1 LPSSSTGSAIAGA
14 SDRDVAAEEKKS
26 DMETRPTVGVAG
38 LGRMGHP
45 IAANILEAGFPTI
58 VWNRT
63 RDKAAD
69 LLERGAVWAEK
80 PGAVT
85 DAADIVLTSLADP
98 TAVESVYF
106 GPDGLLD
113 RARSRTIFVD
123 LSTGSP
129 ALACRIAAAARERG
143 ATFLDAPVAGSIKAA
158 TDGQL
163 GIMVG
168 GDRAAF
174 ERCEAVFSVIGKA
187 AFYLGE
193 SGNGATMKLVS
204 NAILATMVQALS
216 EGVALGAKAGLD
228 PADIFTVLGASSAAA
243 PVVAAKATAVTERAY
258 LPAAFTLALM
268 QKDLWLV
275 LGLANELQVPMPATA
290 IAHDMVLAANATGKS
305 GLDFSAVALLMEEL
319 AGARES

>member
-1 LPSSSTGSAIAGA
+1 
-14 SDRDVAAEEKKS
+14 
-26 DMETRPTVGVAG
+26 MQMQPTVGVAG

-45 IAANILEAGFPTI
+45 IAANILGAGFPTV

-63 RDKAAD
+63 RDKAAGLLD
-69 LLERGAVWAEK
+69 LGAIWAAT
-80 PGAVT
+80 PGALT
-85 DAADIVLTSLADP
+85 QTADVVLSSLADP
-98 TAVESVYF
+98 VAVESVYF

-113 RARSRTIFVD
+113 RARSGTILVD

-129 ALACRIAAAARERG
+129 ALARRIAEAARERG

-168 GDRAAF
+168 GDRSAF
-174 ERCEAVFSVIGKA
+174 ERCEAIFSTIGKA

-204 NAILATMVQALS
+204 NAILATMVQALA
-216 EGVALGAKAGLD
+216 EGVALGEKAGLD
-228 PADIFTVLGASSAAA
+228 PADIFSVLGTSSAAA
-243 PVVAAKATAVTERAY
+243 PVVTAKASTVTERAY

-305 GLDFSAVALLMEEL
+305 GMDFSAVALLMEEL

>member
-1 LPSSSTGSAIAGA
+1 VF
-14 SDRDVAAEEKKS
+14 DRDPVAAEMES
-26 DMETRPTVGVAG
+26 RMETRPTIGIAG

-45 IAANILEAGFPTI
+45 IAANILEAGFPTV

-63 RDKAAD
+63 GDKAAD
-69 LLERGAVWAEK
+69 LLDRGATWAEN
-80 PGAVT
+80 PAAVAT
-85 DAADIVLTSLADP
+85 AAEIILTSLADP
-98 TAVESVYF
+98 AAVESVYF
-106 GPDGLLD
+106 APDGLLD
-113 RARSRTIFVD
+113 RARSGTILVD

-129 ALACRIAAAARERG
+129 ALARRIAMAAGERG

-168 GDRAAF
+168 GNKSAF
-174 ERCEAVFSVIGKA
+174 DRCEVVFSAIGKA

-193 SGNGATMKLVS
+193 SGSGATMKLVS
-204 NAILATMVQALS
+204 NAILATMVQALA
-216 EGVALGAKAGLD
+216 EGVALGEKAGLD
-228 PADIFTVLGASSAAA
+228 AADIFTVLGASSAAA
-243 PVVAAKATAVTERAY
+243 PVVAAKAAAVTERAY

>member
-1 LPSSSTGSAIAGA
+1 MQRES
-14 SDRDVAAEEKKS
+14 R
-26 DMETRPTVGVAG
+26 METRPTIGIAG

-45 IAANILEAGFPTI
+45 IAANVLEAGFRTVI
-58 VWNRT
+58 WNRT

-69 LLERGAVWAEK
+69 LLERGAVWAEN
-80 PGAVT
+80 PDAIAG
-85 DAADIVLTSLADP
+85 AADIVLTSLADP
-98 TAVESVYF
+98 AAVESVYF
-106 GPDGLLD
+106 GRDGLLD
-113 RARSRTIFVD
+113 RARSDTILVD

-129 ALACRIAAAARERG
+129 TMARRIAAAARERG

-168 GDRAAF
+168 GDKSAF
-174 ERCEAVFSVIGKA
+174 DRCEAVFSAIGKA

-193 SGNGATMKLVS
+193 SGSGATMKLVS
-204 NAILATMVQALS
+204 NAILATMVQALA
-216 EGVALGAKAGLD
+216 EGVALGEKAGLD

-243 PVVAAKATAVTERAY
+243 PVVAAKAAAVTERTY

-275 LGLANELQVPMPATA
+275 LSLANELQVPMPATA

>member
-1 LPSSSTGSAIAGA
+1 MQKETS
-14 SDRDVAAEEKKS
+14 
-26 DMETRPTVGVAG
+26 METRPTVGIAG

-45 IAANILEAGFPTI
+45 IAANILGAGFPTV

-69 LLERGAVWAEK
+69 LLERGAIWAEN
-80 PGAVT
+80 PSAMT
-85 DAADIVLTSLADP
+85 RTADIVLSSLADP
-98 TAVESVYF
+98 AAVDSVYF
-106 GPDGLLD
+106 GADGLLD
-113 RARSRTIFVD
+113 RVRAGAVLVD

-129 ALACRIAAAARERG
+129 TLARRIAAAARERG
-143 ATFLDAPVAGSIKAA
+143 AAFLDAPVAGSIKAA

-174 ERCEAVFSVIGKA
+174 ERCEAVFTAIGKA

-204 NAILATMVQALS
+204 NAILATMVQALA
-216 EGVALGAKAGLD
+216 EGVALGEKAGLD
-228 PADIFTVLGASSAAA
+228 PADIFAVLGTSSAAA
-243 PVVAAKATAVTERAY
+243 PVVAAKAATVTERAY

-305 GLDFSAVALLMEEL
+305 ELDFSAVALLMEEL
-319 AGARES
+319 AGSRES

>member
-1 LPSSSTGSAIAGA
+1 
-14 SDRDVAAEEKKS
+14 
-26 DMETRPTVGVAG
+26 
-38 LGRMGHP
+38 MGYP
-45 IAANILEAGFPTI
+45 MAVNILDAGFPTA

-63 RDKAAD
+63 AEKAAG
-69 LLERGAVWAEK
+69 LLARGARWAET
-80 PGAVT
+80 PGAL
-85 DAADIVLTSLADP
+85 AKSADIVLTSLADP
-98 TAVESVYF
+98 AAVESVYF

-113 RARSRTIFVD
+113 RARSGTILVD

-129 ALACRIAAAARERG
+129 ATARRIAAAAEERG
-143 ATFLDAPVAGSIKAA
+143 AAFLDAPVAGSIKAA
-158 TDGQL
+158 TEGQL

-174 ERCEAVFSVIGKA
+174 EHCQPLFSTIGKA

-193 SGNGATMKLVS
+193 SGSGATMKLVS
-204 NAILATMVQALS
+204 NAILATMVQALA
-216 EGVALGAKAGLD
+216 EGVALGEKAGLNLSD
-228 PADIFTVLGASSAAA
+228 MFTVLGASSAAA
-243 PVVAAKATAVTERAY
+243 PVVAAKAATVTERAY

-275 LGLANELQVPMPATA
+275 LSLANELQVPMPATA

-319 AGARES
+319 AGTRKSPLE

>member
-1 LPSSSTGSAIAGA
+1 
-14 SDRDVAAEEKKS
+14 
-26 DMETRPTVGVAG
+26 MQTRPTVGIAG
-38 LGRMGHP
+38 LGRMGYP
-45 IAANILEAGFPTI
+45 IAANILAAGFPTV

-63 RDKAAD
+63 REKAAG
-69 LLERGAVWAEK
+69 LLDRAATWAET
-80 PGAVT
+80 PGGLAL
-85 DAADIVLTSLADP
+85 AAGVVLTSLADP
-98 TAVESVYF
+98 AAVESVYF
-106 GPDGLLD
+106 GPEGLLD
-113 RARSRTIFVD
+113 GARSGKIFVD

-129 ALACRIAAAARERG
+129 SMARRIATAAAKRD

-158 TDGQL
+158 SEGQL

-174 ERCEAVFSVIGKA
+174 ERCEDIFSAIGKA
-187 AFYLGE
+187 SFYLGE

-204 NAILATMVQALS
+204 NAILATMVQALA
-216 EGVALGAKAGLD
+216 EGVALGEKAGLELED
-228 PADIFTVLGASSAAA
+228 VFKVLSASSAAA
-243 PVVAAKATAVTERAY
+243 PVVAAKAATVTERTY

-275 LGLANELQVPMPATA
+275 RSLANELQVPMPATA

>member
-1 LPSSSTGSAIAGA
+1 MQTQ
-14 SDRDVAAEEKKS
+14 
-26 DMETRPTVGVAG
+26 PTVGIAG

-45 IAANILEAGFPTI
+45 IAANILQAGFPTV
-58 VWNRT
+58 VWNRS
-63 RDKAAD
+63 RDKATE
-69 LLERGAVWAEK
+69 LLERGAFWAEK
-80 PGAVT
+80 PGALT
-85 DAADIVLTSLADP
+85 QTADIVLSSLADP
-98 TAVESVYF
+98 LAVESVYF

-113 RARSRTIFVD
+113 RASSGTILVD

-129 ALACRIAAAARERG
+129 DLARRIAAAARERG

-168 GDRAAF
+168 GDLAAF
-174 ERCEAVFSVIGKA
+174 ERCEAIFSVIGKA

-204 NAILATMVQALS
+204 NAILATIVQALA

-228 PADIFTVLGASSAAA
+228 PVDIFQVLSTSSAAA
-243 PVVAAKATAVTERAY
+243 PVVVAKAATVTERAY

-319 AGARES
+319 AGAGES

>member
-1 LPSSSTGSAIAGA
+1 
-14 SDRDVAAEEKKS
+14 
-26 DMETRPTVGVAG
+26 METRPTVGIAG

-45 IAANILEAGFPTI
+45 IAANVLEAGFPAV

-63 RDKAAD
+63 RDKATD
-69 LLERGAVWAEK
+69 LLEGGALWAEN
-80 PGAVT
+80 PGAIAG
-85 DAADIVLTSLADP
+85 AADIVLTSLADP
-98 TAVESVYF
+98 AAVESVYF

-113 RARSRTIFVD
+113 GARSGTILVD

-129 ALACRIAAAARERG
+129 ALARRIAAAARERG

-158 TDGQL
+158 TDSQL

-174 ERCEAVFSVIGKA
+174 DRCEAVFSAIGTA

-193 SGNGATMKLVS
+193 SGSGATMKLVS
-204 NAILATMVQALS
+204 NAILATMVQALA
-216 EGVALGAKAGLD
+216 EGVALGEKAGLH
-228 PADIFTVLGASSAAA
+228 PADIFAVLGASSAAA
-243 PVVAAKATAVTERAY
+243 PVVAAKAVTVTERAY

>member
-1 LPSSSTGSAIAGA
+1 
-14 SDRDVAAEEKKS
+14 
-26 DMETRPTVGVAG
+26 MEMRPTVGIAG

-45 IAANILEAGFPTI
+45 IAANILEFGFPAV

-69 LLERGAVWAEK
+69 LLERGAAWAES
-80 PGAVT
+80 PGAMAQ
-85 DAADIVLTSLADP
+85 AADIVLTSLADP
-98 TAVESVYF
+98 AAVELVYF
-106 GPDGLLD
+106 GPDGLLAG
-113 RARSRTIFVD
+113 ARSGMILVD

-129 ALACRIAAAARERG
+129 ALARRIAAAAHERG
-143 ATFLDAPVAGSIKAA
+143 AIFLDAPVAGSIKAA
-158 TDGQL
+158 TEGQL

-174 ERCEAVFSVIGKA
+174 ERCEVVFSAIGKA

-193 SGNGATMKLVS
+193 SGNGAIMKLVS
-204 NAILATMVQALS
+204 NAILATMVQALA
-216 EGVALGAKAGLD
+216 EGVALGEKAGLA

-243 PVVAAKATAVTERAY
+243 PVVAAKAATVSERAY
-258 LPAAFTLALM
+258 VPAAFTLALM

-275 LGLANELQVPMPATA
+275 RGLANELQVPMPATA
-290 IAHDMVLAANATGKS
+290 IAYDMVLAANATGKS

>member
-1 LPSSSTGSAIAGA
+1 
-14 SDRDVAAEEKKS
+14 
-26 DMETRPTVGVAG
+26 MQTRPTVGIAG

-45 IAANILEAGFPTI
+45 IAANILGAGFPTV

-63 RDKAAD
+63 QVKAVN
-69 LLERGAVWAEK
+69 LLERGAIWVES
-80 PGAVT
+80 PGAIVQ
-85 DAADIVLTSLADP
+85 AADIVLSSLADP
-98 TAVESVYF
+98 AAVEAVYF
-106 GPDGLLD
+106 GADGLLD
-113 RARSRTIFVD
+113 RAHSGTILVD

-129 ALACRIAAAARERG
+129 SLARRIAAAARERG
-143 ATFLDAPVAGSIKAA
+143 AAFLDAPVAGSIKAA

-168 GDRAAF
+168 GDRSAF
-174 ERCEAVFSVIGKA
+174 ERCEAVFSAFGKA

-204 NAILATMVQALS
+204 NAILATMVQALA
-216 EGVALGAKAGLD
+216 EGVALGEKAGLD
-228 PADIFTVLGASSAAA
+228 PADIFTVLGTSSAAA
-243 PVVAAKATAVTERAY
+243 PVVAAKATTVTERAY

-275 LGLANELQVPMPATA
+275 LSLANELQVPMPATA

-305 GLDFSAVALLMEEL
+305 GFDFSAVALLMEEL

>member
-1 LPSSSTGSAIAGA
+1 
-14 SDRDVAAEEKKS
+14 
-26 DMETRPTVGVAG
+26 METRPTVGIAG

-45 IAANILEAGFPTI
+45 IAANILDAGFPTV

-63 RDKAAD
+63 RDKAAG
-69 LLERGAVWAEK
+69 LLERDATWAET
-80 PGAVT
+80 PGTLTQAT
-85 DAADIVLTSLADP
+85 DIVLSSLADP

-113 RARSRTIFVD
+113 RARSGTILVD

-129 ALACRIAAAARERG
+129 ATARRIAAAARERG
-143 ATFLDAPVAGSIKAA
+143 AAFLDAPVAGSIKAA
-158 TDGQL
+158 TEGQL

-174 ERCEAVFSVIGKA
+174 ERCQSIFSTIGKA
-187 AFYLGE
+187 AFYLGA
-193 SGNGATMKLVS
+193 SGSGATMKLVS
-204 NAILATMVQALS
+204 NAILATMVQALA
-216 EGVALGAKAGLD
+216 EGVALGEKAGLD
-228 PADIFTVLGASSAAA
+228 LSDIFTVLGASSAAA
-243 PVVAAKATAVTERAY
+243 PVVAAKAATVTERTY

-275 LGLANELQVPMPATA
+275 RSLANELQVPMPATA

-305 GLDFSAVALLMEEL
+305 GFDFSAVALLMEEL
-319 AGARES
+319 AGTGESSPE

>member
-1 LPSSSTGSAIAGA
+1 
-14 SDRDVAAEEKKS
+14 
-26 DMETRPTVGVAG
+26 METDPTVGIAG

-45 IAANILEAGFPTI
+45 IAANIMGAGFRAV

-63 RDKAAD
+63 RHKALD
-69 LLERGAVWAEK
+69 LLERGASWAES
-80 PGAVT
+80 PDAMSR
-85 DAADIVLTSLADP
+85 AADIVLTSLADP
-98 TAVESVYF
+98 SAVESVYF

-113 RARSRTIFVD
+113 GARPGTILVD

-129 ALACRIAAAARERG
+129 ALARRVAAAAHERG
-143 ATFLDAPVAGSIKAA
+143 ATFLDAPVAGSITAA
-158 TDGQL
+158 SDGQL

-174 ERCEAVFSVIGKA
+174 ERCRAVFSAIGKA
-187 AFYLGE
+187 AFHLGE

-204 NAILATMVQALS
+204 NAILATMVQALA
-216 EGVALGAKAGLD
+216 EGVALGEKAGLD

-243 PVVAAKATAVTERAY
+243 PVVAAKAAAVTERAY

-275 LGLANELQVPMPATA
+275 LSLANELQVPMPATA

-305 GLDFSAVALLMEEL
+305 GLDFAAVALLMEEL

>member
-1 LPSSSTGSAIAGA
+1 
-14 SDRDVAAEEKKS
+14 
-26 DMETRPTVGVAG
+26 METLPTVGIVG

-45 IAANILEAGFPTI
+45 IAANILEAAFPTV

-63 RDKAAD
+63 QDKAVD
-69 LLERGAVWAEK
+69 LLERGAIWVES
-80 PGAVT
+80 PGALVQ
-85 DAADIVLTSLADP
+85 AADIVLSSLADP
-98 TAVESVYF
+98 AAVEAVYF
-106 GPDGLLD
+106 GADGLLD
-113 RARSRTIFVD
+113 RAHSGTILVD

-129 ALACRIAAAARERG
+129 SLARRIAAAARERG
-143 ATFLDAPVAGSIKAA
+143 AAFLDAPVAGSIKAA
-158 TDGQL
+158 TDAQL

-168 GDRAAF
+168 GDRASF
-174 ERCEAVFSVIGKA
+174 ERCEAVFSAFGKA

-204 NAILATMVQALS
+204 NAILATMVQALA
-216 EGVALGAKAGLD
+216 EGVALGQKAGLD
-228 PADIFTVLGASSAAA
+228 PADIFTVLGTSSAAA
-243 PVVAAKATAVTERAY
+243 PVVAAKATTVTERAY

-275 LGLANELQVPMPATA
+275 LSLANELQVPMPATA

-305 GLDFSAVALLMEEL
+305 GFDFSAVALLMEEL

>member
-1 LPSSSTGSAIAGA
+1 
-14 SDRDVAAEEKKS
+14 
-26 DMETRPTVGVAG
+26 
-38 LGRMGHP
+38 MGHP
-45 IAANILEAGFPTI
+45 IAANILEAAFPTV

-63 RDKAAD
+63 QDKAVD
-69 LLERGAVWAEK
+69 LLERGAIWVES
-80 PGAVT
+80 PGALVQ
-85 DAADIVLTSLADP
+85 AADIVLSSLADP
-98 TAVESVYF
+98 AAVEAVYF
-106 GPDGLLD
+106 GADGLLD
-113 RARSRTIFVD
+113 RAHSGTILVD

-129 ALACRIAAAARERG
+129 SLARRIAAAARERG
-143 ATFLDAPVAGSIKAA
+143 AAFLDAPVAGSIKAA
-158 TDGQL
+158 TDAQL

-168 GDRAAF
+168 GDRASF
-174 ERCEAVFSVIGKA
+174 ERCEAVFSAFGKA

-204 NAILATMVQALS
+204 NAILATMVQALA

-228 PADIFTVLGASSAAA
+228 PADIFSVLGASSAAA
-243 PVVAAKATAVTERAY
+243 PVVAAKAITVTERAY

-275 LGLANELQVPMPATA
+275 RSLANELQVPMPATA
-290 IAHDMVLAANATGKS
+290 IEHDMVLAANATGKS

>member
-1 LPSSSTGSAIAGA
+1 M
-14 SDRDVAAEEKKS
+14 EEHL
-26 DMETRPTVGVAG
+26 TVGIAG

-45 IAANILEAGFPTI
+45 IAINILEAGFPAV

-69 LLERGAVWAEK
+69 LLERGAGWAEN
-80 PGAVT
+80 PGAMAR
-85 DAADIVLTSLADP
+85 AADIVLTSVADP
-98 TAVESVYF
+98 AAVESVYF

-113 RARSRTIFVD
+113 GVRPGTVLID

-129 ALACRIAAAARERG
+129 ALARRVAAAAHERG
-143 ATFLDAPVAGSIKAA
+143 ATFLDAPVAGSVKAA

-174 ERCEAVFSVIGKA
+174 ERCQAVFSAIGKA

-193 SGNGATMKLVS
+193 SGSGATMKLVS
-204 NAILATMVQALS
+204 NAILATMVQAVA
-216 EGVALGAKAGLD
+216 EGVALGEKAGLD

-243 PVVAAKATAVTERAY
+243 PVVAAKAAAVTERAY

-275 LGLANELQVPMPATA
+275 LSLANELQVPMPATA

-305 GLDFSAVALLMEEL
+305 ELDFAAVALLMEEL
-319 AGARES
+319 AGSRES

>member
-1 LPSSSTGSAIAGA
+1 MQKETG
-14 SDRDVAAEEKKS
+14 
-26 DMETRPTVGVAG
+26 METRPTVGIAG

-45 IAANILEAGFPTI
+45 IAVNILEAGFPTV

-69 LLERGAVWAEK
+69 LLERGATWAEN
-80 PGAVT
+80 PGAMT
-85 DAADIVLTSLADP
+85 ETADIVLSSLADP

-113 RARSRTIFVD
+113 RVRSGTILVD

-129 ALACRIAAAARERG
+129 ALARRIAAAARERS
-143 ATFLDAPVAGSIKAA
+143 ARFLDAPVAGSIKAA
-158 TDGQL
+158 TEGQL

-168 GDRAAF
+168 GDKSAF
-174 ERCEAVFSVIGKA
+174 ERCEAVFSAIGKA
-187 AFYLGE
+187 AFYLGD

-204 NAILATMVQALS
+204 NAILATMVQALA
-216 EGVALGAKAGLD
+216 EGVALGEKAGLS
-228 PADIFTVLGASSAAA
+228 PADVFTVLGASSAAA
-243 PVVAAKATAVTERAY
+243 PVVSAKATAVTERAY

-290 IAHDMVLAANATGKS
+290 IAHDMVLAANATGKG